1 MKKIQVYDPSMCCS
15 TGVCGP
21 SVDENLVRFA
31 ADLAWLKEQG
41 FLIERYNLAQQP
53 GEYADNPLVKL
64 ALEKDGNDC
73 LPMILV
79 DGVVVRKGTY
89 PSRNELSEIVGLPAS
104 LATDQVLEL
113 VAIGA
118 AIASNCEACFKYH
131 FDKARKLGITT
142 ADMRQAVR
150 MAQMVKNSPAKS
162 ISGLAAK
169 YLGDKETDANSNSG
183 CGSGGCC

>member
-15 TGVCGP
+15 TGACGT

-31 ADLAWLKEQG
+31 ADLAWLKDQG
-41 FLIERYNLAQQP
+41 ILIERYNLSQQP
-53 GEYADNPLVKL
+53 GAYVDNETVKL

-79 DGVVVRKGTY
+79 DGVVARKGTY
-89 PSRNELSEIVGLPAS
+89 PSRNELAEIVGIPAS

-118 AIASNCEACFKYH
+118 AIAGNCEPCFKYH
-131 FDKARKLGITT
+131 FDKARKLGVTT
-142 ADMRQAVR
+142 AEMLQAVR

-162 ISGLAAK
+162 ISELAAK
-169 YLGDKETDANSNSG
+169 YLGDKEADAKSATG